1 MNTANLQL
9 EGLYMALAA
18 MNRLMVEKGLVGH
31 ADVEAALSQAIAG
44 IDAGDRSELSKSN
57 RSSVAFPIRLL
68 LLANEAAEK
77 GDRPD
82 FKDYAR
88 RIGQQDMPQVE

>member
-18 MNRLMVEKGLVGH
+18 MNKLLVAKGIVSH
-31 ADVEAALSQAIAG
+31 ADVHAALSEAVSG
-44 IDAGDRSELSKSN
+44 IHADVRSELSHAN
-57 RSSVAFPIRLL
+57 RKGVAFPIRLL
-68 LLANEAAEK
+68 LLANEAAEN
-77 GDRPD
+77 GENPD

-88 RIGQQDMPQVE
+88 RIGQEEYSAG